1 MESPKNPLN
10 KTKTNKHSFSITVGS
25 IMESD
30 NKREFDESV
39 IPNRRSKIHINQRS
53 LKTKNKRR
61 GQRGKV
67 RDLCFWAAHGLPLR
81 ASVYALWLVLS

>member
-1 MESPKNPLN
+1 MESPKNPSN
-10 KTKTNKHSFSITVGS
+10 KTKTNMHSFSMTVRS

-39 IPNRRSKIHINQRS
+39 IPNRRSKIHINQRT
-53 LKTKNKRR
+53 LKANDERR

-67 RDLCFWAAHGLPLR
+67 RDL
-81 ASVYALWLVLS
+81 